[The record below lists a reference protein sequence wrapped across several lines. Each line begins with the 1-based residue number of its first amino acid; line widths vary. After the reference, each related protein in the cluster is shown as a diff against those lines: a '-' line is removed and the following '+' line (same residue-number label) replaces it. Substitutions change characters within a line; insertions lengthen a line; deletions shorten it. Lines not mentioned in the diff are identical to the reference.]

1 MRTHSFFEAGAA
13 ALLVG
18 NNDDYLKGGQRE
30 ELLGGMHNL
39 DNLMQPS
46 SGTSITKSVACSH
59 LKAITA
65 SKRTKPG
72 PQQIW

>member
-1 MRTHSFFEAGAA
+1 MRSHSFFEAGAA

-18 NNDDYLKGGQRE
+18 DNEEHVKGGRRGGQ
-30 ELLGGMHNL
+30 LGVVHYL
-39 DNLMQPS
+39 DYLMQPS
-46 SGTSITKSVACSH
+46 SGTSINESVTCSH